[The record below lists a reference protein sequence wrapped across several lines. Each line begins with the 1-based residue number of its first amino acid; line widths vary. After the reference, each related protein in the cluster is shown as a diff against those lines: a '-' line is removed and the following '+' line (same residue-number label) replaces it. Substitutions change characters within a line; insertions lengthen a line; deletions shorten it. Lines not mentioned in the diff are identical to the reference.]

1 MMNYIAYI
9 ILNNE
14 RTKIEFSTDGNPIE
28 YLWTKYGMD
37 TYIESLEENK
47 EEGD

>member
-14 RTKIEFSTDGNPIE
+14 RTKIEFNTDGNPIE
-28 YLWTKYGMD
+28 YL
-37 TYIESLEENK
+37 
-47 EEGD
+47 

>member
-1 MMNYIAYI
+1 MTNYTAYI
-9 ILNNE
+9 ILNTE
-14 RTKIEFSTDGNPIE
+14 RTKVEFSTDGNPIE

-37 TYIESLEENK
+37 TYIESFKEIK

>member
-1 MMNYIAYI
+1 MTNYTAYI

-14 RTKIEFSTDGNPIE
+14 RTKVEFSTDGNPIE

-37 TYIESLEENK
+37 TYIESFEKIK

>member
-9 ILNNE
+9 ILDNE
-14 RTKIEFSTDGNPIE
+14 RTKIEFNTEENPIE

-37 TYIESLEENK
+37 TYIESLEEIK

>member
-1 MMNYIAYI
+1 MTNYTAFI
-9 ILNNE
+9 ILNTE
-14 RTKIEFSTDGNPIE
+14 RTKVEFSTDGNPIE

-37 TYIESLEENK
+37 TYIECFEEIK

>member
-1 MMNYIAYI
+1 MTNYTAYI

-14 RTKIEFSTDGNPIE
+14 RKKIEFSTDENPVE
-28 YLWTKYGMD
+28 HLWTKYGMD
-37 TYIESLEENK
+37 TYIESFEGIK